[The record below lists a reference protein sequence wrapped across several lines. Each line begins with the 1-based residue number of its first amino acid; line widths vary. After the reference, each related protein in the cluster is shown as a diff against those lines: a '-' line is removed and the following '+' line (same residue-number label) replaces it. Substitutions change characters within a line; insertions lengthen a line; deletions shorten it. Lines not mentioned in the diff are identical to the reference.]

1 MEIEFNNNKRK
12 QNLKNHGIDFKDAQ
26 SFDWD
31 NAIEYMDDRKNYGE
45 LRVIAVGDFLDRL
58 TVMVYTVRNG
68 KRRLISWRKANKREV
83 ENHE

>member
-1 MEIEFNNNKRK
+1 MEIEFDNSKRK

-31 NAIEYMDDRKNYGE
+31 NAIEYIDGRKNYGE
-45 LRVIAVGDFLDRL
+45 LRIIAVGDFLDRL

-68 KRRLISWRKANKREV
+68 NRRLISWRKANNREV
-83 ENHE
+83 ENHG

>member
-1 MEIEFNNNKRK
+1 VEIEFNNNKRK